1 MDVFDFRTGFD
12 YSSTPSSLN
21 SSMESLTKRGA
32 KRGLRNSI
40 GKIFSTKTKL
50 RTKDSSSAVER
61 AEMNSDT
68 DGHRDT
74 ERRIK
79 QKLLEDVIHSR
90 TPFSSWNAPT
100 ILAWLEV
107 GRCLV
112 NLWLG
117 LPLQISLHLNSRR
130 LLYMVLEECRK
141 ILFN

>member
-1 MDVFDFRTGFD
+1 
-12 YSSTPSSLN
+12 
-21 SSMESLTKRGA
+21 MESLSKRSG

-40 GKIFSTKTKL
+40 GKIFSTKSKL
-50 RTKDSSSAVER
+50 RSKDSSMAVEKSELN
-61 AEMNSDT
+61 ADP

-107 GRCLV
+107 CRFCCFLYSEDQGILR
-112 NLWLG
+112 
-117 LPLQISLHLNSRR
+117 QI
-130 LLYMVLEECRK
+130 
-141 ILFN
+141 